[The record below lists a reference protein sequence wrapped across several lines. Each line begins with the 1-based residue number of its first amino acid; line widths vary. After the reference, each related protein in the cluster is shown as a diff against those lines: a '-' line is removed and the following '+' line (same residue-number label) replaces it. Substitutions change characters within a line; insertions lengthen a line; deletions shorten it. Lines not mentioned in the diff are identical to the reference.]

1 VEEKN
6 MLNKKSLI
14 YLVLI
19 SLLAVSF
26 GGCVMTGDRE
36 DLIRS
41 GHADLTT
48 GNYELADRKGKK
60 ILRNW
65 ENNHQAVLLR
75 AQSAYGSGDVNKAIE
90 LLTQMD
96 YLCRKDFC
104 PNETAHIKG
113 MILLANLTNDE
124 ELIKDSQDNIDELK
138 KNLSVQ
144 QYSALIDFYI
154 AEGRPSDAAATFDR
168 LMVSCAD
175 KLTNEQQMKGFIL
188 YYSTYQLEKAERL
201 YSELP
206 PQQKAQLRKQFEDI
220 QF

>member
-1 VEEKN
+1 
-6 MLNKKSLI
+6 MLQNKTLI
-14 YLVLI
+14 CLLLI
-19 SLLAVSF
+19 SLLAVSS

-60 ILRNW
+60 ILRSW
-65 ENNHQAVLLR
+65 ENNHQAMLLR
-75 AQSAYGSGDVNKAIE
+75 AKSAYGSGDVNKAIE
-90 LLTQMD
+90 LLTQMN

-124 ELIKDSQDNIDELK
+124 ELIRESQDNIDELK
-138 KNLSVQ
+138 RNLSLQ
-144 QYSALIDFYI
+144 QYSTLIDYYI
-154 AEGRPSDAAATFDR
+154 EQGRPNDAASTFDK
-168 LMVSCAD
+168 LLVSCNG
-175 KLTNEQQMKGFIL
+175 KLTTEQKMKGFIL
-188 YYSTYQLEKAERL
+188 YYSTYQLEKADRL
-201 YSELP
+201 YTELA
-206 PQQKAQLRKQFEDI
+206 PQQKAQLRRQFGDI

>member
-1 VEEKN
+1 
-6 MLNKKSLI
+6 MFNKKSLI
-14 YLVLI
+14 CLVLI
-19 SLLAVSF
+19 SVFAPAFS
-26 GGCVMTGDRE
+26 GCVLTKDRE
-36 DLIRS
+36 TLLRS

-60 ILRNW
+60 ILRSW

-124 ELIKDSQDNIDELK
+124 ELIKESQDNIDELK

-206 PQQKAQLRKQFEDI
+206 HQQKAQLRKQFGDI